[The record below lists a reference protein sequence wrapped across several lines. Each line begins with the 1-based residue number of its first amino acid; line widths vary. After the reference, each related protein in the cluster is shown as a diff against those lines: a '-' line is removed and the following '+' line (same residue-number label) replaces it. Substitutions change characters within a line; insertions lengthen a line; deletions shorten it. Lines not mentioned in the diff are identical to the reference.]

1 MWRRRRRKT
10 WQERWGEP
18 TPDPGW
24 KSCLVHKGPEQTLQL
39 VELHLYKAGQLWPF
53 PKMSL
58 RHCDVPDWLWTQK
71 QDKWSRTFYSVL
83 LKFSKIRD
91 SKIFISNRL
100 RQQWQQVSGQMG
112 SYSNWKGLGCGPKLQ
127 RETPNLSV
135 RFHLVLFISLVKWGW
150 ITAAR
155 TELLDP
161 PLRNGS
167 RL

>member
-91 SKIFISNRL
+91 SKIDFYQQSPETTVTTGQWTNGFIFQLKRFGMRPKVTEGDTQPFSPFPP
-100 RQQWQQVSGQMG
+100 G
-112 SYSNWKGLGCGPKLQ
+112 SIHKPG
-127 RETPNLSV
+127 
-135 RFHLVLFISLVKWGW
+135 
-150 ITAAR
+150 
-155 TELLDP
+155 
-161 PLRNGS
+161 
-167 RL
+167 